1 MWNGRYAFVKNNETC
16 GDDIISNQGDLRY
29 FRFVCMPQAVVV
41 VEEHRYYFECYF

>member
-1 MWNGRYAFVKNNETC
+1 MLLSKIMKR